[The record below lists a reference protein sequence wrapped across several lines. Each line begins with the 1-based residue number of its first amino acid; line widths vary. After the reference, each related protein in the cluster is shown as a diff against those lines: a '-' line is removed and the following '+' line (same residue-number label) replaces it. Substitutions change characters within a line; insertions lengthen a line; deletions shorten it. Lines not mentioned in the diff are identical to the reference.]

1 MASIIKV
8 DTIQTAA
15 GGTPTAAD
23 LGLNTTG
30 SVLQVVQAVE
40 QRASSANSSAT
51 SYTNVTGLECAITPT
66 SASSKILVQASF
78 YVHTQSLNYSRLTLF
93 RDSTNL
99 ATNGDELS
107 FVMLRGDGDTNGG
120 GGNGFG
126 SYGMLNLQFLDS
138 PNSTSQLVY
147 TLKSKRVDPQNNSI
161 YFQEAVNTII
171 AMEIAG

>member
-1 MASIIKV
+1 MSSIIKV
-8 DTIQTAA
+8 DQIQLAN
-15 GGTPTAAD
+15 GSTPTAGD
-23 LGLNTTG
+23 LGITG
-30 SVLQVVQAVE
+30 IGQVLQVVQAVE
-40 QRASSANSSAT
+40 QRASSASSAAT

-78 YVHTQSLNYSRLTLF
+78 YVHTQNLNYSRLTLF

-99 ATNGDELS
+99 ATNGDKLS

-147 TLKSKRVDPQNNSI
+147 TLKSKRIDPQNNSI

>member
-1 MASIIKV
+1 MSSIIKV

-15 GGTPTAAD
+15 GGTATAAG

-40 QRASSANSSAT
+40 QRTSSATSSAT
-51 SYTNVTGLECAITPT
+51 SYTNVTGLECTITPT
-66 SASSKILVQASF
+66 SASSNILVQACF
-78 YVHTQSLNYSRLTLF
+78 FVHTQNLNYSSLTLF

-99 ATNGDELS
+99 ATNS
-107 FVMLRGDGDTNGG
+107 NTFRFVQLRGDGDTNGG

-147 TLKSKRVDPQNNSI
+147 TLKAKRTDPQNNSI
-161 YFQEAVNTII
+161 HFQEAVNTII